1 MFHLFRHRSTST
13 PQMYLV
19 RDRLHEGRM
28 ASVAA
33 TEIANLI
40 GSWLADLDVHSPLV
54 DQLAHAARLGDW
66 TAARAIAEHL
76 SVDISYVA

>member
-1 MFHLFRHRSTST
+1 
-13 PQMYLV
+13 
-19 RDRLHEGRM
+19 M

-40 GSWLADLDVHSPLV
+40 GSGTDLDVQQPLV
-54 DQLAHAARLGDW
+54 DQLAPRRAVGRLDG
-66 TAARAIAEHL
+66 RAIAEHL